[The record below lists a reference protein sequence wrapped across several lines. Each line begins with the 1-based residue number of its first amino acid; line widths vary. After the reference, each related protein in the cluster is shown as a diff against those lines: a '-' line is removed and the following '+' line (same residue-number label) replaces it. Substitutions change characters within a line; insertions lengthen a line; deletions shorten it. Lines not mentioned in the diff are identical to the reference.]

1 MTTIGEFYDELY
13 AKNPAPFRLEPDDFV
28 GLLPKLLRAG
38 SVIDLGC
45 GYGRNALYLAGG
57 NQFAVTAIDAS
68 QEGIRQLIQCAKDRH
83 LSITAKCADIS
94 QYRFLR
100 QYNACISTYV
110 LHHLSQKDA
119 TKLIKRMRVHTLR
132 GGYNCVIAFMNEGDL
147 FDASN
152 QDNFFPAKD
161 ELAQKYKGWKILRY
175 TEERVQCR
183 PDETGVKR
191 FNKAAFLLAR
201 RRV

>member
-28 GLLPKLLRAG
+28 GLLPKYLHSG
-38 SVIDLGC
+38 FIIDLGC

-68 QEGIRQLIQCAKDRH
+68 REGIRQLIRRANDLH
-83 LSITAKCADIS
+83 FPVTAECVDIL

-100 QYNACISTYV
+100 QYDACISTYV
-110 LHHLSQKDA
+110 LHHLSLEDA
-119 TKLIKRMRVHTLR
+119 TKVITRMRVHTLR
-132 GGYNCVIAFMNEGDL
+132 GGYNCIVAFMNEGDL

-152 QDNFFPAKD
+152 QRNFFPGEDGLAGIYD
-161 ELAQKYKGWKILRY
+161 EWEILRY
-175 TEERVQCR
+175 TEEWIQCR

-201 RRV
+201 RRG